1 MATRFKVARKWVKWK
16 GRVYY
21 EGELMPPNFTE
32 KDKYRNIYS
41 RRLIKVE
48 IPDEPTP
55 LSINDEP
62 TLLSINNE
70 TQPKQQI
77 EQQEQQK
84 EAVRDLRVIKEL
96 EVDANNKSISD
107 TKIEKPQTV
116 LLKENKTSIIH
127 TATASVKPLSG
138 SKPASHTPSST
149 GTKATV
155 KAPQK

>member
-41 RRLIKVE
+41 RRLIEVE
-48 IPDEPTP
+48 IPDEPAP
-55 LSINDEP
+55 LS
-62 TLLSINNE
+62 TNNA

-77 EQQEQQK
+77 KQQEQQK
-84 EAVRDLRVIKEL
+84 EAVQGLRVIKEV
-96 EVDANNKSISD
+96 E
-107 TKIEKPQTV
+107 
-116 LLKENKTSIIH
+116 KENKTSISH
-127 TATASVKPLSG
+127 TAAASVKPLSG
-138 SKPASHTPSST
+138 SKPAPHKSSST

>member
-55 LSINDEP
+55 LS
-62 TLLSINNE
+62 TNNE

-77 EQQEQQK
+77 KQQEQQK
-84 EAVRDLRVIKEL
+84 EAVQGLRVIKEV
-96 EVDANNKSISD
+96 E
-107 TKIEKPQTV
+107 
-116 LLKENKTSIIH
+116 KENKTSISH
-127 TATASVKPLSG
+127 TAVASVKPLSG
-138 SKPASHTPSST
+138 SKPAPRKPSST

>member
-16 GRVYY
+16 GKVYY
-21 EGELMPPNFTE
+21 EGELLPPNFTE

-55 LSINDEP
+55 LY
-62 TLLSINNE
+62 INNE
-70 TQPKQQI
+70 TRPKQQI

-84 EAVRDLRVIKEL
+84 VATQSLQVTKESK
-96 EVDANNKSISD
+96 VDANNKSISD
-107 TKIEKPQTV
+107 IKTV
-116 LLKENKTSIIH
+116 
-127 TATASVKPLSG
+127 TAPIKPLSG
-138 SKPASHTPSST
+138 RKPASRTPSST